1 MNICFLTREFYPFY
15 YGGIGSHFYYQMKL
29 LKEKGHN
36 VFFVTH
42 LYDNVDENVLQ
53 QLYAGI
59 NLIYT
64 NKSKSNFSNHENLK
78 NAFLISNAFD
88 DFLLTNNITFDFVI
102 APDCAGES
110 LFILYQQV
118 IYGKYP
124 STKFIVEVEGPM
136 SIVVKHN
143 DDFEDKHFRV
153 TELMEKFVLS
163 NTHYFTFPTQI
174 MKREVEELIGKP
186 SYTFE
191 IVPNLVNKEFES
203 AQSLHISSPKNIL
216 FVGRYEYRKGV
227 DLLLDAFI
235 ELSEEFPN
243 LNANLFFAG
252 RDQYWNKYQKT
263 FFQYWSDQLS
273 DEQFS
278 KINFLD
284 FLSHKNLKDCL
295 EESWVS
301 VFPSRWEPFGN
312 VALEAMLSGCPVI
325 VPTNTG
331 LEEIVGSEYDLLF
344 QCGDK
349 NDLKIKL
356 KKILNESLEQHIE
369 RSSISK
375 SRALHVL
382 AESDRLFWT
391 LLDSI
396 SKNNDSL
403 NYTIDHKLNSKLIL
417 EIFTIYNE
425 FCSN

>member
-1 MNICFLTREFYPFY
+1 MNICFVTREFYPFF
-15 YGGIGSHFYYQMKL
+15 YGGIGSHFYYQMKML
-29 LKEKGHN
+29 REKGHN

-42 LYDNVDENVLQ
+42 LYNNVNENSVQ
-53 QLYAGI
+53 ELYAGI
-59 NLIYT
+59 TLIYT
-64 NKSKSNFSNHENLK
+64 NSKKKKFSIHENLK
-78 NAFLISNAFD
+78 NASLMAEAFD
-88 DFLLTNNITFDFVI
+88 DFLLNNNIVFDFVI
-102 APDCAGES
+102 APDCGGES
-110 LFILYQQV
+110 FFILQQQV
-118 IYGKYP
+118 MHRKYP
-124 STKFIVEVEGPM
+124 STKFITEVEGPM

-143 DDFEDKHFRV
+143 KDIVDKHYKV

-163 NTHYFTFPTQI
+163 NTHYFTFPTRI
-174 MKREVEELIGKP
+174 MKNEVEELIDKP
-186 SYTFE
+186 NYTFE

-203 AQSLHISSPKNIL
+203 AQSLHINNPKNIL

-227 DLLLDAFI
+227 DLLIEAFI
-235 ELSEEFPN
+235 ELSEEYPN
-243 LNANLFFAG
+243 LDANLYFAG
-252 RDQYWNKYQKT
+252 RDQYWNEYKKT
-263 FFQYWSDQLS
+263 FYNYWSQKLSQQQL
-273 DEQFS
+273 S

-284 FLSHKNLKDCL
+284 FLSHENLKDCL

-325 VPTNTG
+325 VPSNTG
-331 LEEIVGSEYDLLF
+331 LEEIVGSEYNLLF

-356 KKILNESLEQHIE
+356 RKILNESLEQHIE

-382 AESDRLFWT
+382 AESDRLFCT
-391 LLDSI
+391 FLDSI